1 MSTRLLLIPAHLL
14 LLLINCQCR
23 QIHLTVLRS
32 ADGDEGVTVSYW
44 QANATLRVDHTK
56 ANRRAPS
63 NLIQNAPV
71 RTSPATA
78 LASFVICPRL
88 MCSCQRH
95 TALKTPPQCV
105 CPRVDNTHPALR
117 NHTRRRS
124 LLKCD
129 APRSRFHRNALVTD
143 IHDNS

>member
-14 LLLINCQCR
+14 LLLINCQRR

-78 LASFVICPRL
+78 LAMICDLPSSHVFMSATHGAQDSAT
-88 MCSCQRH
+88 MC
-95 TALKTPPQCV
+95 LP
-105 CPRVDNTHPALR
+105 
-117 NHTRRRS
+117 TRG
-124 LLKCD
+124 
-129 APRSRFHRNALVTD
+129 
-143 IHDNS
+143 

>member
-71 RTSPATA
+71 RASPATA
-78 LASFVICPRL
+78 LASFNLSSAFVPCVMSAAHGAQDSAGT
-88 MCSCQRH
+88 MC
-95 TALKTPPQCV
+95 LP
-105 CPRVDNTHPALR
+105 
-117 NHTRRRS
+117 TRG
-124 LLKCD
+124 
-129 APRSRFHRNALVTD
+129 
-143 IHDNS
+143 